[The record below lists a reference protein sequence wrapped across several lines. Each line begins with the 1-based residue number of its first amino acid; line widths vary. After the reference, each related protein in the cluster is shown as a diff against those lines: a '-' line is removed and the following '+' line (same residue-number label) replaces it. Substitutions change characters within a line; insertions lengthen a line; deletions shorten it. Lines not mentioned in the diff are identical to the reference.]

1 MTTQQ
6 DTREPEFFASD
17 LKSDLLLL
25 KNQIQNQAEKP
36 SCFPKIRRIIME
48 HLNVI
53 SFGAEDIENILAQM
67 TKTQLD
73 KLAFGTIQLDKTGK
87 ILSYNAAEAEI
98 TGRNSK
104 EVIGKNFFTEVA
116 PCTRRPEF
124 YGVFLE
130 GVKNNNLNN
139 LFEYVFDY
147 NMKPTKVK
155 VHMKKAIVG
164 DTYWI
169 IVKRL

>member
-1 MTTQQ
+1 
-6 DTREPEFFASD
+6 
-17 LKSDLLLL
+17 
-25 KNQIQNQAEKP
+25 
-36 SCFPKIRRIIME
+36 ME

-116 PCTRRPEF
+116 PCTRHPEF

-139 LFEYVFDY
+139 LFESVFDY